1 MPVST
6 DRPQVSVV
14 YRHIPQYRKEFY
26 ELLRAD
32 LDAASIDLKLV
43 YGQPVGE
50 DATKADAVRLPW
62 ATEIRNRTVDIGGKQ
77 VVWQPAWQ
85 EVRGSDLVIVEQ
97 ASKLPLNFLL
107 LAAQRFGGPRVGL
120 WGHGTNM
127 QADGRTLTRTA
138 ELAKRRTMR
147 AAHWFFA
154 YTDGVAEKVRR
165 IGFPND
171 RITVM
176 QNTLDT
182 ETLRRCYL
190 EATDAEVA
198 HVRARYGIVGTHVG
212 LYLGAL
218 YRGKRLDFLVESALH
233 TRELVR
239 DFELVIAG
247 TGPEADTVQ
256 EAARRHP
263 WIHAV
268 GPVFGR
274 EKAVFGRLADVMLI
288 PDLVGLAVLDAFALE
303 TPLVTTA
310 AAFDRSPE
318 VEYLQHGVNGL
329 VVAGLSPQDYGTAV
343 TDLLHERG
351 RLDALR
357 EGCRVSSSRYTVHE
371 MVSRC
376 AGGIAAAL
384 GAPTTDGGP

>member
-1 MPVST
+1 MSAT
-6 DRPQVSVV
+6 ADRPQVSIV
-14 YRHIPQYRKEFY
+14 YRHIPQYRREFY
-26 ELLRAD
+26 ELLHED
-32 LDAASIDLKLV
+32 LDAAAIDLKLV

-50 DATKADAVRLPW
+50 DAVKADSVRLPW
-62 ATEIRNRTVDIGGKQ
+62 ATEIRNRAVGVGGKQ

-85 EVRGSDLVIVEQ
+85 EVRHSDLVIVEQ

-120 WGHGTNM
+120 WGHGINM
-127 QADGRTLTRTA
+127 QADGRTLTRAA

-154 YTDGVAEKVRR
+154 YTDGVAERVRS
-165 IGFPND
+165 IGFPHD

-176 QNTLDT
+176 QNALDT
-182 ETLRRCYL
+182 DALRRWYL
-190 EATDAEVA
+190 DATDAEVA
-198 HVRARYGIVGTHVG
+198 ELRAAHAIVGTHVG

-218 YRGKRLDFLVESALH
+218 YRGKRLDFLIESARH
-233 TRELVR
+233 TREVLG

-247 TGPEADTVQ
+247 TGPEAGTVR

-274 EKAVFGRLADVMLI
+274 QKAVFGRLADVMLM
-288 PDLVGLAVLDAFALE
+288 PDLVGLAVLDAFTLE

-329 VVAGLSPQDYGTAV
+329 VVSDLTPRAFGMAVAELLKNRPQLA
-343 TDLLHERG
+343 
-351 RLDALR
+351 ALR
-357 EGCRVSSSRYTVHE
+357 DGCRASTDKYTVAE
-371 MVSRC
+371 MVGRC
-376 AGGIAAAL
+376 RDGIAAAL
-384 GAPTTDGGP
+384 LAPTKARQG